1 METIYLDERISL
13 TPLELNTCDSP
24 EEIRHVLEQKMR
36 DKYEGRCHS
45 SGYIQTGSLSLLTKS
60 MGFFEHGR
68 FTANILYD
76 CRASC
81 KIYIPVAKTILK
93 VKITMMNRMGA
104 YALLATEGEDQAM
117 RIQIP
122 RDLHLGDVTFDSLAV
137 GSVVHVELLRSRFQ
151 TNDPFIQA
159 IARLV
164 AGADAA
170 AAPAAAPAKDAGNG
184 AAGGAGAAPAKD
196 AGNGAAGGAGA
207 APVKDSGNGAAR

>member
-13 TPLELNTCDSP
+13 TPLELNTCNSP
-24 EEIRHVLEQKMR
+24 EEIQHVLEQKMR

-45 SGYIQTGSLSLLTKS
+45 SGYIQAGSLSLLTKS

-81 KIYIPVAKTILK
+81 KIYIPVAKSILK

-122 RDLHLGDVTFDSLAV
+122 RDLHLGDVTFDALAV

-159 IARLV
+159 IARLA
-164 AGADAA
+164 AGAD
-170 AAPAAAPAKDAGNG
+170 DAGAGG
-184 AAGGAGAAPAKD
+184 AGGGAGGAGAGAPATN
-196 AGNGAAGGAGA
+196 AVGGASA
-207 APVKDSGNGAAR
+207 AAAR

>member
-1 METIYLDERISL
+1 METMYLDERISM
-13 TPLELNTCDSP
+13 TPIELNTCNSP

-60 MGFFEHGR
+60 MGVFEHGR

-81 KIYIPVAKTILK
+81 KIYIPVAKSILK

-122 RDLHLGDVTFDSLAV
+122 RDLHLGDVTFDALAV

-159 IARLV
+159 IARLT
-164 AGADAA
+164 AGTDDAA
-170 AAPAAAPAKDAGNG
+170 AAPPASAAGAAPPASAASPPAKDAGT
-184 AAGGAGAAPAKD
+184 
-196 AGNGAAGGAGA
+196 
-207 APVKDSGNGAAR
+207 GAAR